1 MHNKVTLEIEVGT
14 LYIVSTPIGNL
25 KDITHRAIEMLNNV
39 DLIAAE
45 DTRRTGVLLKHYDI
59 KTPLSSFNSYNQVKK
74 SGHFIARLLKG
85 QDLALVS
92 DAGTPLISDPGYRL
106 VRTAKNIGLKVSTI
120 PGPCALIAAISA
132 SGLPSDRFIFEGFLP
147 AKSSAR
153 IAKIQSISSEL
164 RTIIFY
170 EAPHRILET
179 LEDMLAVINP
189 LRQIFLARELTKTH
203 ETFLSGTLIEVLE
216 LVRADINQQKGEIV
230 LVLAGSDP
238 SEENPDTSESDRML
252 SILLE
257 ELPLKQAA
265 SLVAKITGGQKNIFY
280 KLALSL
286 KK

>member
-1 MHNKVTLEIEVGT
+1 MKGE
-14 LYIVSTPIGNL
+14 LYLVATPIGNM
-25 KDITHRAIEMLNNV
+25 KDMSPRAVDTLNEV
-39 DLIAAE
+39 DLVAAE
-45 DTRRTGVLLKHYDI
+45 DKRRSSRLFSYFNI
-59 KTPLSSFNSYNQVKK
+59 KTPMISYHDHNEDKQIQKIIDLLLCGK
-74 SGHFIARLLKG
+74 SV
-85 QDLALVS
+85 ALVS

-106 VRTAKNIGLKVSTI
+106 VRTAKNNGLKVSTI

-153 IAKIQSISSEL
+153 IAKIKSISSEL

-170 EAPHRILET
+170 EAPHRVLET
-179 LEDMLAVINP
+179 LEDMLVVINP
-189 LRQIFLARELTKTH
+189 LRQIFLARELTKTY

-238 SEENPDTSESDRML
+238 SEENPDTNESDRML

>member
-1 MHNKVTLEIEVGT
+1 MKGE
-14 LYIVSTPIGNL
+14 LYLVATPIGNM
-25 KDITHRAIEMLNNV
+25 KDMSPRAVDTLNEV
-39 DLIAAE
+39 DLVAAE
-45 DTRRTGVLLKHYDI
+45 DKRRSSRLFSYFNI
-59 KTPLSSFNSYNQVKK
+59 KTPMISYHDHNEDKQIQKIIDLLSCGK
-74 SGHFIARLLKG
+74 SV
-85 QDLALVS
+85 ALVS

-170 EAPHRILET
+170 EAPHRILEA
-179 LEDMLAVINP
+179 LEDMLVVINP
-189 LRQIFLARELTKTH
+189 LRQIFLARELTKTY

-216 LVRADINQQKGEIV
+216 LIRADINQQKGEIV
-230 LVLAGSDP
+230 LVLAGRDP
-238 SEENPDTSESDRML
+238 SEGNPDTNESDRIL

>member
-1 MHNKVTLEIEVGT
+1 MTGE
-14 LYIVSTPIGNL
+14 LYLVATPIGNM
-25 KDITHRAIEMLNNV
+25 KDMGTRAIDTLNEV
-39 DLIAAE
+39 DLVAAE
-45 DTRRTGVLLKHYDI
+45 DKRRSSRLFSYFNI
-59 KTPLSSFNSYNQVKK
+59 KTPMISYHDHNEDKQIKK
-74 SGHFIARLLKG
+74 IIDLLLCGKSV
-85 QDLALVS
+85 ALIS

-106 VRTAKNIGLKVSTI
+106 VRATKNHGLKVSAI

-153 IAKIQSISSEL
+153 IAKIQSISNEL

-179 LEDMLAVINP
+179 LEDMLVVINP
-189 LRQIFLARELTKTH
+189 LRQIVLARELTKTY
-203 ETFLSGTLIEVLE
+203 ETFLSGTLVDVLG
-216 LVRADINQQKGEIV
+216 LVKADINQQKGEIV
-230 LVLAGSDP
+230 LVLAGSDS
-238 SEENPDTSESDRML
+238 SEENLDTYESDRML

-265 SLVAKITGGQKNIFY
+265 SLAAKITGGQKNIFY